1 MSQAGAGAP
10 SASVLPIIACAVFVA
25 GGLLA
30 GKVYVDRE
38 LAKRPPI
45 VVIDEPA
52 LVRAVGGSQADPR
65 DLEEVYRSIDTASKQ
80 LTAGG
85 YVVLRRGAVYETSP
99 AIEVRP

>member
-1 MSQAGAGAP
+1 MNPAGGIAP
-10 SASVLPIIACAVFVA
+10 ATSVLPIIACAVFVA

-30 GKVYVDRE
+30 GKYYVDRE
-38 LAKRPPI
+38 FAKRPPI

-52 LVRAVGGSQADPR
+52 LVRAVGGSRADPEA
-65 DLEEVYRSIDTASKQ
+65 LEEVYRSIDTASKQ
-80 LTAGG
+80 LAAGG